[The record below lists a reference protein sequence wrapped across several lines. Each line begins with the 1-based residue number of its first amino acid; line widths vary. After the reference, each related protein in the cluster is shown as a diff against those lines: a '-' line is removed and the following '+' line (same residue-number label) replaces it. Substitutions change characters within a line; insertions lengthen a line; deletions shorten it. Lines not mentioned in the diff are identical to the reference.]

1 MTADPLIPVER
12 VQRAVADAARGLPEC
27 NPRAQVFFEARV
39 DHRIVLASSGPR
51 ESVTTRTQGGA
62 MVSGNSFHATEPHWL
77 PGVEH
82 PEQDWVV
89 GLEPLIAE
97 AASRAS
103 AGRGQPAWSARL
115 VSFRQHVW
123 VGSPTSDV
131 VQDVREGCRLELRV
145 RVGGTK
151 SGESLEDL
159 GFRPAGPWPIAAAFE
174 RTFDRAELRCSMVP
188 PPSSGQTTAVF
199 APGAA
204 GVVAHELIG
213 HALEGDVV
221 LRGRSWIGNGQ
232 LPAGG
237 RPLTVVDDPRQGR
250 GAWQIDDEGVAARE
264 TVLVDQGRPVGVLT
278 DRVTAEALSLPL
290 TGHGRRSSYLEV
302 VRPRMGCTFIEAGT
316 DDPLETVR
324 STPKGVFIRRL
335 ATGHTDP
342 SAGRAT
348 FVVTDA
354 DRIEAGRISGPIEA
368 FILVLEGRDAW
379 GSIDRVGH
387 DLQFDTCIGSCL
399 RDGQPLAVSVG
410 APTIRIG
417 VVGIHF

>member
-27 NPRAQVFFEARV
+27 NPRAHVFFETRI
-39 DHRIVLASSGPR
+39 DHRIALGSSGHR
-51 ESVTTRTQGGA
+51 EGVTTRTQGGA
-62 MVSGNSFHATEPHWL
+62 IVSGNSFHATEPPWL
-77 PGVEH
+77 PGVGH
-82 PEQDWVV
+82 PEQDWVA
-89 GLEPLIAE
+89 GLESIIAE
-97 AASRAS
+97 AGARAS
-103 AGRGQPAWSARL
+103 AGRGQPVWSARI

-145 RVGGTK
+145 RVGGAD
-151 SGESLEDL
+151 SGESQEDL
-159 GFRPAGPWPIAAAFE
+159 VLRQAGPWPIAAAFE
-174 RTFDRAELRCSMVP
+174 RAFERAEVRRSIVP
-188 PPSSGQTTAVF
+188 SPSAGQTTAVF

-221 LRGRSWIGNGQ
+221 LRGRSWLRSTQ
-232 LPAGG
+232 LPECG
-237 RPLTVVDDPRQGR
+237 RPLTVVDDPRRGR

-264 TVLVDQGRPVGVLT
+264 AVLIERGRPVSVLT

-290 TGHGRRSSYLEV
+290 SGHGRRSSYLEV
-302 VRPRMGCTFIEAGT
+302 VRPRMGCTFIEAGD
-316 DDPLETVR
+316 DDPLEVVR
-324 STPKGVFIRRL
+324 STPNGVFIRRL

-342 SAGRAT
+342 STGRAT

-354 DRIEAGRISGPIEA
+354 DRIEAGRISGPIDA

-379 GSIDRVGH
+379 GSIDRIAH

-417 VVGIHF
+417 VVGIHS